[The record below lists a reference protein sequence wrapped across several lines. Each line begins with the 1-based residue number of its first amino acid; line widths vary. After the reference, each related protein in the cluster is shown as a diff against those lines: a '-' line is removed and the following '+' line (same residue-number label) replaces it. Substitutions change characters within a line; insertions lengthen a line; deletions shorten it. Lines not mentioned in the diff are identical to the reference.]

1 MITPLDIQSKEFK
14 KTLNG
19 YKSKDVDEFLD
30 NINDDYER
38 LYRENIELKDKI
50 GILTDQIRQYNNLEE
65 TLKSTLVMAQST
77 ADDVTSSARKKAEL
91 IIEDAEIH
99 AKNLINDAQD
109 HVKEINREYDYLKK
123 EMFIFKT
130 RYQSFIQAQLIS
142 LEEFYRDYEDKEIE
156 MLIETEEI
164 EQNNIEENNIEESNI
179 EENSVEDIDNLGA

>member
-164 EQNNIEENNIEESNI
+164 EQNNIEESNI

>member
-164 EQNNIEENNIEESNI
+164 EESNI
-179 EENSVEDIDNLGA
+179 EENSIEDIDNLGA

>member
-14 KTLNG
+14 KTLSG

-164 EQNNIEENNIEESNI
+164 EESNIEESNI
-179 EENSVEDIDNLGA
+179 EENSIEESNIEDIDNLGA